1 MYNWKAIVVL
11 MLSGGLFACSTTTQV
26 PVEPEQKQKQKQK
39 PQVEQPVVDDSSKT
53 DATEGEKVTE
63 PTGKPEE
70 VKPTEPEAKPKPEQ
84 KPTAKPTKTSDGKL
98 ILGEEEWV
106 FVPGLKE
113 AFKARVDTGA
123 TTSSISAV
131 DIVDFERDGKDWVKF
146 KIEHDGITTE
156 EISLPVERWV
166 KIKQSSAEGTQRR
179 AVVVASIQI
188 GDLKDKTEFTL
199 ADRTHLSF
207 PILLGR
213 SFFRDV
219 AVVDVGQKYVQ
230 KKVTK

>member
-1 MYNWKAIVVL
+1 MYNWKAIIVL
-11 MLSGGLFACSTTTQV
+11 MLSGGLFACSTAQV
-26 PVEPEQKQKQKQK
+26 PVEPEQK
-39 PQVEQPVVDDSSKT
+39 PQVEQPIVDDSSEA
-53 DATEGEKVTE
+53 DAAEGEKVTE
-63 PTGKPEE
+63 PTEKPEE
-70 VKPTEPEAKPKPEQ
+70 VKPTEPEVKPVPVEKPVE
-84 KPTAKPTKTSDGKL
+84 KVRKTNDGKL

-146 KIEHDGITTE
+146 KIEHDNITTE

-179 AVVVASIQI
+179 AVVVAAIQI

-207 PILLGR
+207 PLLLGR

-219 AVVDVGQKYVQ
+219 AVVDVSQKYVQ
-230 KKVTK
+230 KKITK

>member
-1 MYNWKAIVVL
+1 MYNWKAIITL

-26 PVEPEQKQKQKQK
+26 PVEPEQK
-39 PQVEQPVVDDSSKT
+39 PQIEQPVVDDSSKGET
-53 DATEGEKVTE
+53 EATEGEKVTE
-63 PTGKPEE
+63 PTEKPED
-70 VKPTEPEAKPKPEQ
+70 VKPTEPEVKPEPVEKPPAKPL
-84 KPTAKPTKTSDGKL
+84 KTDDGKL

-113 AFKARVDTGA
+113 AFKARIDTGA

-146 KIEHDGITTE
+146 KIEHDGITTK

-219 AVVDVGQKYVQ
+219 AVVDVSQKYVQ
-230 KKVTK
+230 KKITK

>member
-1 MYNWKAIVVL
+1 MY
-11 MLSGGLFACSTTTQV
+11 
-26 PVEPEQKQKQKQK
+26 
-39 PQVEQPVVDDSSKT
+39 
-53 DATEGEKVTE
+53 
-63 PTGKPEE
+63 
-70 VKPTEPEAKPKPEQ
+70 
-84 KPTAKPTKTSDGKL
+84 
-98 ILGEEEWV
+98 
-106 FVPGLKE
+106 
-113 AFKARVDTGA
+113 TGA

-207 PILLGR
+207 PLLLGR

-219 AVVDVGQKYVQ
+219 AVVDVSKKYVQ
-230 KKVTK
+230 KKITK

>member
-26 PVEPEQKQKQKQK
+26 PVEPEQK
-39 PQVEQPVVDDSSKT
+39 PQIEQPVVDDSSKGET
-53 DATEGEKVTE
+53 EATEGEKVTE
-63 PTGKPEE
+63 PTEKPEE
-70 VKPTEPEAKPKPEQ
+70 VKPTEPEVKPEPVEKPPAKPL
-84 KPTAKPTKTSDGKL
+84 KTDDGKL

-113 AFKARVDTGA
+113 AFKARIDTGA

-146 KIEHDGITTE
+146 KIEHDGITTK

-188 GDLKDKTEFTL
+188 GELKDKTEFTL

-219 AVVDVGQKYVQ
+219 AVVDVSQKYVQ
-230 KKVTK
+230 KKITK

>member
-1 MYNWKAIVVL
+1 MYNWKAIIVL
-11 MLSGGLFACSTTTQV
+11 MLSGGLFACSTTQV
-26 PVEPEQKQKQKQK
+26 PVEPEQK
-39 PQVEQPVVDDSSKT
+39 PQVEQPIVDDSS
-53 DATEGEKVTE
+53 DADAAEGEKVTE
-63 PTGKPEE
+63 PTEKPEE
-70 VKPTEPEAKPKPEQ
+70 VKPTEPEVKPVPVEKPVE
-84 KPTAKPTKTSDGKL
+84 KVRKTNDGKL
-98 ILGEEEWV
+98 ILGAEEWV

-146 KIEHDGITTE
+146 KIEHDNITTE

-179 AVVVASIQI
+179 AVVVAAIQI

-207 PILLGR
+207 PLLLGR
-213 SFFRDV
+213 SFFRDI
-219 AVVDVGQKYVQ
+219 AVVDVSQKYVQ
-230 KKVTK
+230 KKITK

>member
-1 MYNWKAIVVL
+1 MYNGKAIVTL

-26 PVEPEQKQKQKQK
+26 PVKPEQK
-39 PQVEQPVVDDSSKT
+39 PQLEKPVVNDSANT

-63 PTGKPEE
+63 STEKQKPEE
-70 VKPTEPEAKPKPEQ
+70 VKPMEPEVKPAAVEKSPE
-84 KPTAKPTKTSDGKL
+84 KLLKTDDGKL
-98 ILGEEEWV
+98 LLGEEEWV

-123 TTSSISAV
+123 TTSSINAA
-131 DIVDFERDGKDWVKF
+131 DTVDFERDGKDWVKF
-146 KIEHDGITTE
+146 KIEHDGTTTK

-179 AVVVASIQI
+179 PVVVASIEI

-219 AVVDVGQKYVQ
+219 PVVHVSQKYVQ
-230 KKVTK
+230 KKITK

>member
-1 MYNWKAIVVL
+1 MYNWKAIVTL

-26 PVEPEQKQKQKQK
+26 PVKPEQK
-39 PQVEQPVVDDSSKT
+39 PQLEQSVMDDSAKT
-53 DATEGEKVTE
+53 DTTEGEKVTGSTE
-63 PTGKPEE
+63 KPEE
-70 VKPTEPEAKPKPEQ
+70 VKPMEPEVKPAPVE
-84 KPTAKPTKTSDGKL
+84 KTSEKRLKTDDGKL
-98 ILGEEEWV
+98 ILGDEEWV

-123 TTSSISAV
+123 TTSSINAA
-131 DIVDFERDGKDWVKF
+131 DTVDFERDGKDWVKF
-146 KIEHDGITTE
+146 KIEHDGTTTK

-219 AVVDVGQKYVQ
+219 AVVDVSQKYVQ
-230 KKVTK
+230 KKVIK

>member
-1 MYNWKAIVVL
+1 MYNWKAIIVL
-11 MLSGGLFACSTTTQV
+11 MLSGGLFACSTTQV
-26 PVEPEQKQKQKQK
+26 PVEPEQK
-39 PQVEQPVVDDSSKT
+39 PQVEQPIVDDSSEA
-53 DATEGEKVTE
+53 DAAEGEKVTE
-63 PTGKPEE
+63 PTEKPEE
-70 VKPTEPEAKPKPEQ
+70 VKPTEAEVKPVPVEKPVE
-84 KPTAKPTKTSDGKL
+84 KVRKTNDGKL

-146 KIEHDGITTE
+146 KIEHDNITTE

-179 AVVVASIQI
+179 AVVVAAIQI

-207 PILLGR
+207 PLLLGR

-219 AVVDVGQKYVQ
+219 AVVDVRQKYVQ
-230 KKVTK
+230 KKITK